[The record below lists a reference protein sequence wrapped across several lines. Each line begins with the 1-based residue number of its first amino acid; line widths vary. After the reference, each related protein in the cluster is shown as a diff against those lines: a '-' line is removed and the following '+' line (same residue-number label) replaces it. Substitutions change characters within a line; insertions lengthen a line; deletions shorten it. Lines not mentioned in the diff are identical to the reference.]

1 MKSEPTRAFSKVL
14 VFAYGS
20 NMCTQQMIER
30 CPSAEVMG
38 VGVLRGHKL
47 IFPRWSNRWQGG
59 VVSVA
64 RADEDSNVEGIVW
77 KMSAADLI
85 QLDRYEGFK
94 MERPA
99 DKNSYNRVTLK
110 VNLLPN
116 KDIPCEVYIA
126 ADQGNYSPSQAYL
139 EQIQR
144 GRELIRCL
152 KIG

>member
-1 MKSEPTRAFSKVL
+1 MKSQPTRAFLKVL

-59 VVSVA
+59 VASVA
-64 RADEDSNVEGIVW
+64 RADADSNVEGIVW
-77 KMSAADLI
+77 RISASDLI
-85 QLDRYEGFK
+85 QLDRCEGFK

-99 DKNSYNRVTLK
+99 DKNSYNRVTLE
-110 VNLLPN
+110 VNLLP
-116 KDIPCEVYIA
+116 KEDIACEVYIA
-126 ADQGNYSPSQAYL
+126 VDQGDYSPSKAYL

-144 GRELIRCL
+144 GRELIRSL
-152 KIG
+152 KLG